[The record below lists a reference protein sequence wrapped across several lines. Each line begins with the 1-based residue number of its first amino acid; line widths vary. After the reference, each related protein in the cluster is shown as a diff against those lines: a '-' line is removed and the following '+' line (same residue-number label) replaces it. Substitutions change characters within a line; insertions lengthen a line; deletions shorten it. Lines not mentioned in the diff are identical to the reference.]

1 MMDDPREH
9 TPAGATLGQLREF
22 AALWLL
28 VFGGVGAWRAITEG
42 PTVWTIAALAVAPC
56 GAVGLVWPGLLRP
69 VFVAWMWAGRP
80 IAWVVQNLALAA
92 IYYVVF
98 VPIGLVHR
106 LVRRDALVL
115 RRPAA
120 GASMWVAVLPEDDP
134 QSYTHQS

>member
-1 MMDDPREH
+1 MMDDPLGH
-9 TPAGATLGQLREF
+9 TAGGATVRQLREF

-28 VFGGVGAWRAITEG
+28 VFGGAGAWRATTEG
-42 PTVWTIAALAVAPC
+42 PTVWAIAALAMAPW

-69 VFVAWMWAGRP
+69 VFVAWMWAARP
-80 IAWVVQNLALAA
+80 IARVVQNLALAA
-92 IYYVVF
+92 IYYLVF
-98 VPIGLVHR
+98 VPIGLVQR

-120 GASMWVAVLPEDDP
+120 GASLWVAVLPRDDP